1 MFGLGVIS
9 LNLQTEKKLMDFLYL
24 VDFKYI
30 GLIQNLF
37 IVYILLSKY
46 ELNHTPTQFIRSAYD
61 NKGAIF

>member
-24 VDFKYI
+24 VDFMYI

-46 ELNHTPTQFIRSAYD
+46 ELNHSPTHSKCI
-61 NKGAIF
+61 